1 MRRGAGRGEGG
12 ARTLIR
18 GGELSRGWVR
28 ESGLGEIL
36 RGLGAMARAN
46 ARARALA
53 LARVYVCMLC
63 VCVCMRVSAYIT
75 YGGCVARTR
84 ARKFSACV

>member
-1 MRRGAGRGEGG
+1 MGERGQGAARRTGGGGG

-46 ARARALA
+46 ARARSRVCVYVVCVDE
-53 LARVYVCMLC
+53 RVYYVRRLC
-63 VCVCMRVSAYIT
+63 GAY
-75 YGGCVARTR
+75 AREE
-84 ARKFSACV
+84 V